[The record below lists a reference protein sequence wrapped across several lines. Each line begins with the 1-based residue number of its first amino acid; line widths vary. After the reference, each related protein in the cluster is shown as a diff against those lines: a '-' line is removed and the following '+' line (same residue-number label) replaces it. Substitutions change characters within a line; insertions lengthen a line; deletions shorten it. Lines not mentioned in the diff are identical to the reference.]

1 MSCPFEFSSVRFAF
15 RTLPESGIRVY
26 LKSPDPPPVDS
37 RSVLRVELS
46 LVQSG
51 WFTSAKSKKT
61 GFLAEVVRVRQSRV
75 CGFRPNAMT
84 PSLQRF
90 LLAWV
95 LGILGSP
102 VLAETVLDPTF
113 SLDPSIRGQVD
124 SICVRLEGRIL
135 LGGKFKLA
143 DERRYVVKASWM
155 SFPFEKLKASV
166 HRWRGGRRVVFP
178 AFAARVPGVCVT
190 GSEFGIAAGGD
201 GSG

>member
-1 MSCPFEFSSVRFAF
+1 
-15 RTLPESGIRVY
+15 
-26 LKSPDPPPVDS
+26 
-37 RSVLRVELS
+37 
-46 LVQSG
+46 
-51 WFTSAKSKKT
+51 
-61 GFLAEVVRVRQSRV
+61 
-75 CGFRPNAMT
+75 MT

-143 DERRYVVKASWM
+143 DELRYVVKASWM

-190 GSEFGIAAGGD
+190 GSEFGIAAGSD